1 MGSIIAQNA
10 MSRYFEVSRKD
21 LAIVNVSDLRRN
33 MPINMI
39 GFARTIAGLVEF
51 TIIVLVVIGAV
62 WGLLRTFVFPPDDD
76 DNDEPRR
83 ILNIAA
89 IILVIAFAIN
99 FIISAVSL
107 SISNRTPR
115 QDLDRSEIYQQME
128 SNKSG
133 NK

>member
-1 MGSIIAQNA
+1 
-10 MSRYFEVSRKD
+10 
-21 LAIVNVSDLRRN
+21 

-39 GFARTIAGLVEF
+39 GFTRTISGLVEF
-51 TIIVLVVIGAV
+51 TIIALVIIGAI
-62 WGLLRTFVFPPDDD
+62 WGLLRTFIFPSNYDD

-83 ILNIAA
+83 VLNIIA
-89 IILVIAFAIN
+89 IILVAVFAIN

-107 SISNRTPR
+107 SVSNRTQR
-115 QDLDRSEIYQQME
+115 QDVDRSEIFQQME